1 MLLFFKIFRFFYF
14 YVSSVHFCGMQVF
27 GLLDMH
33 EQLDAQL
40 PVLSQ
45 VLANTN
51 SGNILKVHHFYHVVD
66 LPKATMLHEVYLVS
80 HPLLVETL
88 LI

>member
-1 MLLFFKIFRFFYF
+1 MLEMQKQKPQVGKMAM
-14 YVSSVHFCGMQVF
+14 YVMSQVF

-40 PVLSQ
+40 PVLRQ

-51 SGNILKVHHFYHVVD
+51 SGNVFKVHPFSGA
-66 LPKATMLHEVYLVS
+66 PS
-80 HPLLVETL
+80 H
-88 LI
+88 

>member
-1 MLLFFKIFRFFYF
+1 MVLQVFGLLNQCIHGRLYQTFQ
-14 YVSSVHFCGMQVF
+14 VCMALQVF

-51 SGNILKVHHFYHVVD
+51 SGNVFKVH
-66 LPKATMLHEVYLVS
+66 LPPM
-80 HPLLVETL
+80 
-88 LI
+88 